1 MSMAVHVKALAASG
15 IAAVVLGG
23 GVLLVGVSA
32 PSSGGAC
39 VAPASSA
46 VSAIGS
52 RRAELTKILTPA
64 GSALVPSRPSGLVA
78 LRRSLN
84 EALGCPTEQVE
95 RLVPIVPAVPA
106 VTDAVLAGAVVP
118 HPESKSPNCRIV

>member
-1 MSMAVHVKALAASG
+1 MSMAISGIKALAASG
-15 IAAVVLGG
+15 FAAVVLGG

-32 PSSGGAC
+32 PPSGAAC

-52 RRAELTKILTPA
+52 RRAELTQILTPA
-64 GSALVPSRPSGLVA
+64 GSALVPSRPTGLVA
-78 LRRSLN
+78 LRQSLN

-95 RLVPIVPAVPA
+95 RLVPAAPV
-106 VTDAVLAGAVVP
+106 VTDAVSQGAVVP
-118 HPESKSPNCRIV
+118 QPESKSPNCRIV